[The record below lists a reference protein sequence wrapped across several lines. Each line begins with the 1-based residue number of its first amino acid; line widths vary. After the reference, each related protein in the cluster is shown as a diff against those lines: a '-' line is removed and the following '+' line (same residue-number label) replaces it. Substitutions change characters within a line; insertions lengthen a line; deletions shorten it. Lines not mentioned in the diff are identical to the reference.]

1 MKVLLIF
8 MTAIICSV
16 AVLVVHKCIVS
27 EQSDAADTLSCELEV
42 PLEYQVEPKLLPNY
56 PEGEA
61 YVVPHEEI
69 IPDTDPE
76 FPGGMSALAAYIKKN
91 QKMPKAARRV
101 RISGNVYLAFEV
113 SAGGE
118 IRDIDVLK
126 GIGFGCDEEAVRL
139 ISAMP
144 KWKPAE
150 KDGKS
155 VSSRFNMPVPFGIY
169 IRNK

>member
-1 MKVLLIF
+1 MKILVLIGTTF
-8 MTAIICSV
+8 ICSWTVLAMLKCNV
-16 AVLVVHKCIVS
+16 A

-61 YVVPHEEI
+61 YVVPNEEI

-91 QKMPKAARRV
+91 QKMPKAARRA
-101 RISGNVYLAFEV
+101 RISGNVHVAFEV
-113 SAGGE
+113 TARGE
-118 IRDIDVLK
+118 IRDIEVLK
-126 GIGFGCDEEAVRL
+126 GLGFGCDEEAVRL
-139 ISAMP
+139 VSTMP

-155 VSSRFNMPVPFGIY
+155 VSSSFIMPIPFGLQMH
-169 IRNK
+169 